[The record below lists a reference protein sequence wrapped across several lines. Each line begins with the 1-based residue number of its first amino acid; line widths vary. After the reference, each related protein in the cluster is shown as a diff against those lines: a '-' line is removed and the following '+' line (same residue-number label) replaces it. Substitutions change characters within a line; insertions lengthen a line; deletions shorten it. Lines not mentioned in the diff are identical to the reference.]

1 MRLKLHERESGPVT
15 VVDLEGQL
23 VFGDESDALRA
34 HLKKLIKARR
44 TSLVFTLDKLT
55 RLDSVGIGTIMDGVK
70 QARSAR
76 GDLHLAQLSKTA
88 SDVLGLLGLTRRP
101 DLVRI
106 FPDEQEAVT
115 AFQSPPK

>member
-1 MRLKLHERESGPVT
+1 MRLKLQERELGPVT
-15 VVDLEGQL
+15 VVELEGQL
-23 VFGDESDALRA
+23 TFGDESDALRQQVR
-34 HLKKLIKARR
+34 KLIKARR

-101 DLVRI
+101 DLLRI
-106 FPDEQEAVT
+106 FPDEQAAVA
-115 AFQSPPK
+115 AFQPPQK